1 MCKQL
6 FFPFAWKTY
15 IPAIRLPGNS
25 GKGKLIQIPRKR
37 GLLSLFVQ

>member
-6 FFPFAWKTY
+6 FFPFARKTY
-15 IPAIRLPGNS
+15 IRAIRLPGKS
-25 GKGKLIQIPRKR
+25 GEGKLIQIPRRR